1 VNHATE
7 PPPAGNP
14 LLLLWDGHAYAYR
27 AFHAIRSLNAPDGR
41 PTNAIYGFA
50 KMLTKTVA
58 TLRPAHV
65 AVVWDGGLAAER
77 MVLLPEYKAQRPS
90 MPEGLE
96 AQLPAIQELVTA
108 LGFTGLVQD
117 GVEADDWIAA
127 LALAAERASLPVV
140 IASADK
146 DFLQL
151 VRDGIRLLNPNDKTD
166 RLWTSADVSAKTGVT
181 PERIVDWLSLMGD
194 AVDNIPGAPGIGP
207 KTAADLLNRFGSLDV
222 LYARLEEVTPERVRE
237 TLRASSGAVFRNR
250 EMVRLRGDLAP
261 AVELETLRRRPP
273 DVERLRAIYSACGFR
288 TMLAELQ
295 PAAPV
300 QGGLFG

>member
-1 VNHATE
+1 
-7 PPPAGNP
+7 
-14 LLLLWDGHAYAYR
+14 
-27 AFHAIRSLNAPDGR
+27 
-41 PTNAIYGFA
+41 
-50 KMLTKTVA
+50 
-58 TLRPAHV
+58 
-65 AVVWDGGLAAER
+65 
-77 MVLLPEYKAQRPS
+77 
-90 MPEGLE
+90 
-96 AQLPAIQELVTA
+96 
-108 LGFTGLVQD
+108 VQD

-194 AVDNIPGAPGIGP
+194 AVDNIPGVPGIGP
-207 KTAADLLNRFGSLDV
+207 KTAADLMNRFGSLDV

-237 TLRASSGAVFRNR
+237 TLRASRTAVFRNR

-273 DVERLRAIYSACGFR
+273 DVQRLRAIYSACGFR